1 MGTFFTAL
9 TKAGQRLGRS
19 LMSSLGI
26 LLLAVCP
33 LRLSAVEYQ
42 SADAFIQ
49 QAFNGNK
56 GTTKVFWV
64 DEHAKQ
70 VIESI
75 LAHSF
80 NKMRIRYWQ
89 QDNETVWILDEIG
102 KEAPITVGIHIKDQ
116 AIVRTKVLV
125 YRESRGDEVRH
136 DFFTDQFKSAKL
148 DDQTQ
153 LDQHIDGITG
163 ATLSVRALTKLSR
176 IALWLDNYVTKAEAT
191 KAKVTKV
198 EKSQ

>member
-1 MGTFFTAL
+1 M
-9 TKAGQRLGRS
+9 RL
-19 LMSSLGI
+19 
-26 LLLAVCP
+26 
-33 LRLSAVEYQ
+33 
-42 SADAFIQ
+42 
-49 QAFNGNK
+49 
-56 GTTKVFWV
+56 
-64 DEHAKQ
+64 
-70 VIESI
+70 
-75 LAHSF
+75 
-80 NKMRIRYWQ
+80 RYWQ

-102 KEAPITVGIHIKDQ
+102 KEAPITVGIHIKDH

-176 IALWLDNYVTKAEAT
+176 IALWLNNYVTKAEVT
-191 KAKVTKV
+191 KA

>member
-1 MGTFFTAL
+1 MS
-9 TKAGQRLGRS
+9 QRLGRS
-19 LMSSLGI
+19 LISSLAI

-42 SADAFIQ
+42 STDAFIQ

-64 DEHAKQ
+64 DDHAKQ

-102 KEAPITVGIHIKDQ
+102 KEAPITVGIHIKDE

-176 IALWLDNYVTKAEAT
+176 IALWLHNHVTKAEM
-191 KAKVTKV
+191 
-198 EKSQ
+198 SQ